1 MKLAL
6 STLLASIALLSPQA
20 LALGGGLSL
29 DLQYGVRDAEALYGV
44 ATANGDLR
52 FINQGP
58 SAAKVRWFDPLRGEE
73 EVRVLG
79 PGQVLVTQGHLGVP
93 VSEGTMVLVEKV
105 GPGPI
110 ATGLAS
116 IPSTPSMRD
125 SAQSLHNNGAFAP
138 TDAPQVL
145 EFAESLLGTSSVAG
159 GARCTIVNQEPSVDA
174 FQSIDSNGDGA
185 ITFRLC
191 EDGHTFAFYDE
202 DALEFLAGVPSCPE
216 LSGIV
221 VGSILAPHLQGRP
234 AGTQLIL
241 SSTWMPHCT
250 AGASLHDTLHCMLL
264 EVVET
269 P

>member
-6 STLLASIALLSPQA
+6 STLLASIALLSPEA
-20 LALGGGLSL
+20 LALGGGITL

-110 ATGLAS
+110 ATGIAS
-116 IPSTPSMRD
+116 IPSTPSIRD
-125 SAQSLHNNGAFAP
+125 SVQSLHNNGAFLPWHRGLFP
-138 TDAPQVL
+138 TV
-145 EFAESLLGTSSVAG
+145 ESLVGGTMCSIESYEGVLGALAV
-159 GARCTIVNQEPSVDA
+159 ILPLDP
-174 FQSIDSNGDGA
+174 DDDGEA
-185 ITFRLC
+185 KLLPRRPPLLVEDVRL
-191 EDGHTFAFYDE
+191 
-202 DALEFLAGVPSCPE
+202 
-216 LSGIV
+216 
-221 VGSILAPHLQGRP
+221 Q
-234 AGTQLIL
+234 Q
-241 SSTWMPHCT
+241 
-250 AGASLHDTLHCMLL
+250 
-264 EVVET
+264 
-269 P
+269 